1 MKSNK
6 SAVRYA
12 KALLELATEH
22 NKVEQIEADML
33 QLLQVA
39 DEAHDFQVFLNSPL
53 INIDKKVAV
62 IKQIF
67 KDFNQTTIDFLT
79 LVTNNGRES
88 VMLDIAKQFIVQL
101 KAQRG
106 IVPITIISAQKLEDS
121 TKTAILSKVS
131 AAISGTAE
139 VTEEI
144 DATIIGGFIVRM
156 GDHQIDA
163 SVASQLKRLKQQI
176 V

>member
-12 KALLELATEH
+12 TALLELAIEH
-22 NKVEQIEADML
+22 NKVELIEQDIL
-33 QLLQVA
+33 QLLKTAEEV
-39 DEAHDFQVFLNSPL
+39 HDFQVFLNSPL
-53 INIDKKVAV
+53 INIDKKIAV

-67 KDFNQTTIDFLT
+67 TDFNQTTIDFLS
-79 LVTNNGRES
+79 LVTQNGRET
-88 VMLDIAKQFIVQL
+88 VMIDIAKQFVSLL

-106 IVPITIISAQKLEDS
+106 IVPITIISAQQLEES
-121 TKTAILSKVS
+121 TKQSILAK
-131 AAISGTAE
+131 ISSSVAGTPE
-139 VTEEI
+139 ITEEI
-144 DATIIGGFIVRM
+144 DSALLGGFIVRM

-163 SVASQLKRLKQQI
+163 SVASQLKRLKQQF

>member
-12 KALLELATEH
+12 KALLELALEH
-22 NKVEQIEADML
+22 NKVELVEADML
-33 QLLQVA
+33 QLIQLA
-39 DEAHDFQVFLNSPL
+39 KEAHDFQVFLNSPL

-62 IKQIF
+62 IKQIC
-67 KDFNQTTIDFLT
+67 KDFNQTSIDFLT

-88 VMLDIAKQFIVQL
+88 VMIDMAMQFISQL
-101 KAQRG
+101 KAHRG
-106 IVPITIISAQKLEDS
+106 IVPITIISAQKLEES
-121 TKTAILSKVS
+121 TKSSIHEKVAS
-131 AAISGTAE
+131 AVSGTPE
-139 VTEEI
+139 ITEEI
-144 DATIIGGFIVRM
+144 DASLIGGFVVRM

-163 SVASQLKRLKQQI
+163 SVATQLKRLKQQF

>member
-12 KALLELATEH
+12 TALLELAIEH
-22 NKVEQIEADML
+22 NKVELIEQDIL
-33 QLLQVA
+33 QLLKTAEEV
-39 DEAHDFQVFLNSPL
+39 HDFQVFLNSPL
-53 INIDKKVAV
+53 IIIDKKIAV

-67 KDFNQTTIDFLT
+67 TDFNQTTIDFLS
-79 LVTNNGRES
+79 LVTQNGRET
-88 VMLDIAKQFIVQL
+88 VMIDIAKQFVSLL

-106 IVPITIISAQKLEDS
+106 IVPITIISAQQLEDH
-121 TKTAILSKVS
+121 TKQSILSKIS
-131 AAISGTAE
+131 AAITGTAE
-139 VTEEI
+139 ITEQI
-144 DATIIGGFIVRM
+144 DADLIGGFIVRM

-163 SVASQLKRLKQQI
+163 SVASQLKRLKQQF

>member
-33 QLLQVA
+33 QLLHVA
-39 DEAHDFQVFLNSPL
+39 NEAHDFQVFLNSPL

-67 KDFNQTTIDFLT
+67 NDFNQTTIDFLT

-88 VMLDIAKQFIVQL
+88 VMIDIAKQFV
-101 KAQRG
+101 G
-106 IVPITIISAQKLEDS
+106 P
-121 TKTAILSKVS
+121 
-131 AAISGTAE
+131 
-139 VTEEI
+139 
-144 DATIIGGFIVRM
+144 
-156 GDHQIDA
+156 
-163 SVASQLKRLKQQI
+163 
-176 V
+176 